1 MTNAPAPP
9 KLFISYSWTS
19 PQHKQWVL
27 DLAKKLR
34 GSGVDAILD
43 TWDIKEGQDVIK
55 FMEGMVTDSTINKV
69 MMVVDKSYAEKA
81 DEREGGVGVESQIIS
96 KKIYDNHDQEKFV
109 AIALEKDSEG
119 KLILPVYCQSR
130 MCIDFS
136 EHTNKEN
143 YDKSVEGL
151 LRWIFSTPE
160 HEKPPI
166 GTRPNFLLNK
176 TSDSIPAITPY
187 LRAIEAIK
195 DDKRNVLGYITDY
208 LETLSVEMETFR
220 INNIEELKKPF
231 DDAVIESIE
240 NFIPHRTKFIELI
253 LTMVKYGA
261 DDNYAEILHEFF
273 ERLIPYL
280 YLPKGYTGFVRETD
294 QDNFK
299 FIIHEL
305 FLYTIAILLKA
316 EKFEAVTY
324 LTSRD
329 YYMAYHPTNGQNL
342 MVSYLSFSKNV
353 ASINQIRKRRLNLG
367 SALPQANL
375 LKERAEDSGVDFL
388 YLVQADFILLMKNEL
403 ASIDV
408 DNWWWYP
415 VTFLYTESSY
425 RNALPIFVRSESIRY
440 FNDIKLLLG
449 IDKKNDIMRL
459 FNSYDNR
466 KKQRL
471 RVGNNYPDLK
481 SLINF
486 DNLETTP

>member
-1 MTNAPAPP
+1 MKISQEKTAP

-27 DLAKKLR
+27 DLAKELR
-34 GSGVDAILD
+34 KFGVDAILD

-69 MMVVDKSYAEKA
+69 MMVVDKSYADKA

-136 EHTNKEN
+136 EHNNKEN
-143 YDKSVEGL
+143 YDKSVEDL

-195 DDKRNVLGYITDY
+195 EGKGNTSGAVNDY
-208 LETLSVEMETFR
+208 LETLSAGLESFR
-220 INNIEELKKPF
+220 INVAELEKPF
-231 DDAVIESIE
+231 NEAVIESIE
-240 NFIPHRTKFIELI
+240 NFMPYRAEFIELI
-253 LTMVKYGA
+253 LTMAKYGV
-261 DDNYAEILHEFF
+261 AENCSGVLHKFF

-280 YLPKGYTGFVRETD
+280 YRPENVGRWTETD
-294 QDNFK
+294 FDNFK

-305 FLYTIAILLKA
+305 FLYTVAILLKT
-316 EKFEAVTY
+316 EQFEAVHY
-324 LTSRD
+324 LVSNN
-329 YYMAYHPTNGQNL
+329 YYLKPNVRQGGNG
-342 MVSYLSFSKNV
+342 MVSYLEFCQVVK
-353 ASINQIRKRRLNLG
+353 SINKTGNAHQNTERNSSQAPILN
-367 SALPQANL
+367 
-375 LKERAEDSGVDFL
+375 ERTQDSGIDL
-388 YLVQADFILLMKNEL
+388 QDLMQADFMLFIRHEL
-403 ASIDV
+403 ASGD
-408 DNWWWYP
+408 WWWWPMTLLYATRSSGG
-415 VTFLYTESSY
+415 TFEIFMRAESTK
-425 RNALPIFVRSESIRY
+425 Y
-440 FNDIKLLLG
+440 FDKIKPLLG
-449 IDKKNDIMRL
+449 INGKDDIIRL
-459 FNSYDNR
+459 LNSYANR
-466 KKQRL
+466 ERQVSP
-471 RVGNNYPDLK
+471 VGFFPLDFK
-481 SLINF
+481 ALINF
-486 DNLETTP
+486 NNLATTP